1 MTADAHREGH
11 PGLGRLLDY
20 WFGDL
25 DATDTEAVDEHLFG
39 CDACG
44 ALVDDMAALG
54 QGTREAFAAGRIGTV
69 VGPRFV
75 EQLTAQGLRLRQYRV
90 PCNGSVNCSAAPEDE
105 VLVGR
110 MQVALRGVQ
119 RLDVAADFDFGGDTV
134 WLRDV
139 PFDPAS
145 GEVVLLPALAAVR
158 RMPAHVMRVRLLA
171 VEEAGAGMRELG
183 HYSFHHRPHEGP

>member
-1 MTADAHREGH
+1 MTAHAHRKGH

-25 DATDTEAVDEHLFG
+25 GVADTEAVDAHLFG

-44 ALVDDMAALG
+44 AMVDGIAALG
-54 QGTREAFAAGRIGTV
+54 HGTREAFAAGHVATV
-69 VGPRFV
+69 ASPRFV
-75 EQLTAQGLRLRQYRV
+75 EQLATRGLRVREYRV

-110 MQVALRGVQ
+110 LQAALQGVQ
-119 RLDVAADFDFGGDTV
+119 RLDMAADFDFAGQTV

-139 PFDPAS
+139 PFDPAR
-145 GEVVLLPALAAVR
+145 GEVVLLPALAIVR
-158 RMPAHVMRVRLLA
+158 RMPAHLMRVRLLA
-171 VEEAGAGMRELG
+171 VEEAGMRELG
-183 HYSFHHRPHEGP
+183 HYSFHHRPYEGP